1 MRRMRRGVR
10 EAGVWLAAL
19 GLLIAPA
26 SAQTVHR
33 LTAAAGHPPVFLWV
47 KLLDEFYLPEV
58 DRRLAAQGARHRIEW
73 TRAWAGTLIKLGSE
87 SRGLADGTAD
97 IGFVATVFE
106 AARFPLQNV
115 SYIAPFG
122 TDDVAAVSAV
132 VAELQQ
138 RVPAMADAWTR
149 NNLVYLGGV
158 SLDTYHLW
166 TRFPVRSIDD
176 LKGRKISAPGPA
188 ANWIRDTGAVAVA
201 GSLPTYHE
209 DIKSG
214 VSEGA
219 LTFAT
224 GAWGARLHEVAPHI
238 TKVNIGAMY
247 AGAVA
252 INKRRFDA
260 LPAEVQQVLREVGAD
275 YARRYA
281 DTQARAAITLMA
293 QAQAAGA
300 RVAELDPAQRKRWA
314 DALPNVA
321 QTWAADLEA
330 KGLPG
335 RQVLKDYLTGLQRRG
350 AALPRDWSSP

>member
-1 MRRMRRGVR
+1 MGLLRRRVVACV
-10 EAGVWLAAL
+10 AGTAAL
-19 GLLIAPA
+19 AIAPPA
-26 SAQTVHR
+26 WAQTTHR

-47 KLLDEFYLPEV
+47 KLLDEYFIPEV
-58 DRRLAAQGARHRIEW
+58 DRRLAAQGGRHRIEW
-73 TRAWAGTLIKLGSE
+73 TRAWGGTLVKVGSE

-97 IGFVATVFE
+97 LGFVGTVFE

-115 SYIAPFG
+115 SYVVPFG
-122 TDDVAAVSAV
+122 TDDVGAVSAA
-132 VAELQQ
+132 VAALQT

-149 NNLVYLGGV
+149 NNLVYLAGV
-158 SLDTYHLW
+158 SVDSYHLW
-166 TRFPVRSIDD
+166 SRFPVRSLAD

-188 ANWIRDTGAVAVA
+188 ANWIRNTGAVAIA

-238 TKVNIGAMY
+238 TKVGIGAMY
-247 AGAVA
+247 VGAAA
-252 INKRRFDA
+252 ISKRRFDA
-260 LPAEVQQVLREVGAD
+260 LPPEVQQVLREVGAG

-281 DTQARAAITLMA
+281 ETQDRAARLMLA

-300 RVAELDPAQRKRWA
+300 QVHELPPAERKRWA
-314 DALPNVA
+314 DALPNAA
-321 QTWAADLEA
+321 QTWVDELEGR
-330 KGLPG
+330 GLPA
-335 RQVLKDYLTGLQRRG
+335 RAVLNGYLDDLKRHG
-350 AALPRDWSSP
+350 AALPRDWAVR

>member
-1 MRRMRRGVR
+1 M
-10 EAGVWLAAL
+10 
-19 GLLIAPA
+19 
-26 SAQTVHR
+26 
-33 LTAAAGHPPVFLWV
+33 
-47 KLLDEFYLPEV
+47 
-58 DRRLAAQGARHRIEW
+58 
-73 TRAWAGTLIKLGSE
+73 
-87 SRGLADGTAD
+87 
-97 IGFVATVFE
+97 
-106 AARFPLQNV
+106 

-138 RVPAMADAWTR
+138 RVPAMGEAWAN

-176 LKGRKISAPGPA
+176 LKGHKISAPGPA

-224 GAWGARLHEVAPHI
+224 GAWGARLHEVAPYI

-252 INKRRFDA
+252 INQRRFQA
-260 LPAEVQQVLREVGAD
+260 LPPEVQQVLREVGAD

-281 DTQARAAITLMA
+281 ETQARNAITLMA
-293 QAQAAGA
+293 QSQAAGA
-300 RVAELDPAQRKRWA
+300 KVSELDTAQRKRWA
-314 DALPNVA
+314 DVLPNIA

-335 RQVLKDYLTGLQRRG
+335 RQVLKDYLAGLQRRG
-350 AALPRDWSSP
+350 AVLPRDWSSR